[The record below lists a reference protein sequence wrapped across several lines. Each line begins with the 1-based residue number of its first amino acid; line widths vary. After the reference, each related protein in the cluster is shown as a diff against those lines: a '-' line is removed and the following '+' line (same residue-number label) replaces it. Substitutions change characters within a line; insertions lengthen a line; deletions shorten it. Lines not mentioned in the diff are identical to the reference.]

1 LLLLY
6 KLREVVADVVS
17 SAYVNNSAFLI
28 LYAVSKAHSL
38 LRDLCNIARSLI
50 DRGKGKDITTT
61 VVVVVLASLLGN

>member
-38 LRDLCNIARSLI
+38 LRDLCDIARSLI
-50 DRGKGKDITTT
+50 DRGKGKDIATTI
-61 VVVVVLASLLGN
+61 VVVVLASLLGN

>member
-6 KLREVVADVVS
+6 KLREVVADIVS

-28 LYAVSKAHSL
+28 LYAVSKAYSL